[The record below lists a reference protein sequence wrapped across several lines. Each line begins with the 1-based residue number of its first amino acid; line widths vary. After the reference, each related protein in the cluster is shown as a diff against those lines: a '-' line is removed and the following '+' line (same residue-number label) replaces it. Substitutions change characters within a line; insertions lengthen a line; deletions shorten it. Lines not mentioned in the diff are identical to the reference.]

1 MTIPYQTMTRATEL
15 ELVTTGH
22 WLRSNEGA
30 LNFADLI
37 NSRLKDPVR
46 VGSSNSVEAFG
57 DIDRALRTRS
67 GQVANGTWIPL
78 SMLQPS
84 ATRDL
89 NTTSGA
95 PLKTAAVASSAT
107 ASLLPTSGVI
117 SGGAQVL
124 TGLKG
129 ATVSLPYVDSVTGG
143 AQWHQEGVAPAAQT
157 ELSFLLAVLQPKS
170 IVVELVI
177 TRSLLMNTSID
188 LDALLRE
195 ELAQRFGAAIDAA
208 ALSGDGILEPQGLLN
223 SGDLDLYGLGANGA
237 AITIADLAELE
248 ARVISRATGSMT
260 APGWIIGPKLTRKLR
275 TTPKGAGGN
284 MLYEGGDVLGHR
296 VVASSVMPENL
307 TKGTSTNCSA
317 LIFGDLHELVIGFW
331 GPAALDLLI
340 DGYTMAH
347 QKKIRI
353 IARAEVGIVARRV
366 GAFAAI
372 KDALNV

>member
-46 VGSSNSVEAFG
+46 VGSSNSVEAFS
-57 DIDRALRTRS
+57 DIDRVLRTRS

-84 ATRDL
+84 ATREL
-89 NTTSGA
+89 NTTNGA
-95 PLKTAAVASSAT
+95 PLKAATVAASAT

-129 ATVSLPYVDSVTGG
+129 DTVSLPYVDNVTGG
-143 AQWHQEGVAPAAQT
+143 GQWHQEGVAPVTPA
-157 ELSFLLAVLQPKS
+157 EISFLLAVLQPRS
-170 IVVELVI
+170 IAVELVI
-177 TRSLLMNTSID
+177 TRSLLKNTSID
-188 LDALLRE
+188 LDALVRE
-195 ELAQRFGAAIDAA
+195 ELALRFGAAIDAA
-208 ALSGDGILEPQGLLN
+208 ALAGDGILEPQGLLN
-223 SGDLDLYGLGANGA
+223 SGDLDVFDRAANGA
-237 AITIADLAELE
+237 AIAIADLAELE
-248 ARVISRATGSMT
+248 ARVLSRANGCMT
-260 APGWIIGPKLTRKLR
+260 APGWIMGPKLTRKLR
-275 TTPKGAGGN
+275 ATPKGTGGN
-284 MLYEGGDVLGHR
+284 MLYEGADLLGYR
-296 VVASSVMPENL
+296 VVASSVIPENL
-307 TKGTSTNCSA
+307 TKGTSTDCSA

-347 QKKIRI
+347 QQKIRI
-353 IARAEVGIVARRV
+353 VARAEVGIVARRV

>member
-30 LNFADLI
+30 MNFADLI

-46 VGSSNSVEAFG
+46 VGSPNSAEAFS
-57 DIDRALRTRS
+57 DIDRVLRTRS

-84 ATRDL
+84 ASRDL

-157 ELSFLLAVLQPKS
+157 ELGFLLAVLQPKS

-223 SGDLDLYGLGANGA
+223 SGDLDLYELGVNGA

-248 ARVISRATGSMT
+248 ARVLSRANGCMT
-260 APGWIIGPKLTRKLR
+260 APGWIMGPKLTRKLR
-275 TTPKGAGGN
+275 ATPKGTGGN
-284 MLYEGGDVLGHR
+284 NDTPQGGGNDNVSQEAGSSALTDTGSPTFLPPSR
-296 VVASSVMPENL
+296 SSKATSFLRPNLTASSA
-307 TKGTSTNCSA
+307 T
-317 LIFGDLHELVIGFW
+317 
-331 GPAALDLLI
+331 
-340 DGYTMAH
+340 
-347 QKKIRI
+347 
-353 IARAEVGIVARRV
+353 ARRV
-366 GAFAAI
+366 ASN
-372 KDALNV
+372 KPTP